1 MIHKIQSN
9 PPKIK
14 KIFEILQYS
23 TLKSKVIEYN
33 SWHTG
38 TGIKWTGK
46 KSYWLEEEEN
56 VGDGRAEGLSVI
68 GDGGKVA
75 ISLTPDQIDG
85 IGSGSLLDSILST
98 FLLADLK

>member
-1 MIHKIQSN
+1 MQIHAH
-9 PPKIK
+9 
-14 KIFEILQYS
+14 IFESLQ
-23 TLKSKVIEYN
+23 L
-33 SWHTG
+33 
-38 TGIKWTGK
+38 
-46 KSYWLEEEEN
+46 
-56 VGDGRAEGLSVI
+56 EGLSII